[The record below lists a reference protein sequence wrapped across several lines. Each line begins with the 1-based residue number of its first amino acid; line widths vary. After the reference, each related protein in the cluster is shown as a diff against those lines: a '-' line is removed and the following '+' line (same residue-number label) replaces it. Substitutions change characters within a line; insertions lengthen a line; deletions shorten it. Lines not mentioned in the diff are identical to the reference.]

1 MRISVKSKYAIKM
14 LIDIAENSSN
24 GNVSLSEISERQ
36 NISKKYLEQ
45 IVPMLTKTGIVRAN
59 RGSRGG
65 YTLNQ
70 PVGKCTL
77 GDILRATEGDL
88 LPIEDTACSSDES
101 IQFLWIGMHDAFNKY
116 IDSISLQDIIERK
129 NESYFYT
136 I

>member
-1 MRISVKSKYAIKM
+1 MRISVKGKYAIKM

-36 NISKKYLEQ
+36 SISKKYLEQ

-70 PVGKCTL
+70 PVSKCTL

-88 LPIEDTACSSDES
+88 LPIEDAACSSDES